1 MIRSS
6 NSSPTSHN
14 LVAETPFFF
23 AREDARLFGI
33 LHSPQGPA
41 KPLAFVMSHPFGEEK
56 LWSHRV
62 FVSCARALAERGYAV
77 LRFDYFGAG
86 DSSGMSGD
94 TSLASHRADLQ
105 AAIRTLEQRLPTV
118 QRIGLIGLR
127 LGASFAASLLEAGA
141 ESPRLRSAPLV
152 LWDPILDGDAYFQ
165 ELLRSNLS
173 TQLAVYGKVVDNR
186 EVLTARIR
194 AGGTVNVDGYEI
206 GKDLLESC
214 GVNTL
219 LTTEAKRHDGPTLVV
234 QIAATEAIK
243 ERADL
248 KALAASYSQGTLL
261 RAAEQPFWREIK
273 PFYPR
278 ASQLQEA
285 TLRWLDEVENGQAAP
300 LEAAAVGR

>member
-1 MIRSS
+1 M
-6 NSSPTSHN
+6 
-14 LVAETPFFF
+14 AETPFFF
-23 AREDARLFGI
+23 AREDARLFGV
-33 LHSPQGPA
+33 LHSPEGLA

-62 FVSCARALAERGYAV
+62 FVSLARALAERGHAV

-86 DSSGMSGD
+86 DSSGMSAD
-94 TSLASHRADLQ
+94 ASLATHRADLQ
-105 AAIRTLEQRLPTV
+105 AAIATLEQRVPTTE
-118 QRIGLIGLR
+118 RIGLIGLR
-127 LGASFAASLLEAGA
+127 LGATFAALLA
-141 ESPRLRSAPLV
+141 ESAATSARLRGSPLV

-206 GKDLLESC
+206 GKNLLESC

-219 LTTEAKRHDGPTLVV
+219 LGTEAKDHGGPTLVV
-234 QIAATEAIK
+234 QIAASEAQK

-273 PFYPR
+273 AFYPR
-278 ASQLQEA
+278 AGQLQQA
-285 TLRWLDEVENGQAAP
+285 TLRWLDAVENGETATQF
-300 LEAAAVGR
+300 EAASGG

>member
-1 MIRSS
+1 M
-6 NSSPTSHN
+6 
-14 LVAETPFFF
+14 AETPFFF

-33 LHSPQGPA
+33 LHAPQGPA

-62 FVSCARALAERGYAV
+62 FVSCARALAERGHAV
-77 LRFDYFGAG
+77 LRFDYCGAG
-86 DSSGMSGD
+86 DSSGMSAD
-94 TSLASHRADLQ
+94 TSLATHRVDLQ
-105 AAIRTLEQRLPTV
+105 AAIRTLEERMPSV
-118 QRIGLIGLR
+118 ERIGLIGLR
-127 LGASFAASLLEAGA
+127 LGASFAALLLEAAGD
-141 ESPRLRSAPLV
+141 SPRLRSAPLV
-152 LWDPILDGDAYFQ
+152 LWDPILDGDSYFQ

-173 TQLAVYGKVVDNR
+173 TQLAVYGKVIDNR

-194 AGGTVNVDGYEI
+194 AGETVNVDGYEI

-234 QIAATEAIK
+234 QIAASEAQK

-278 ASQLQEA
+278 ASQLQDA
-285 TLRWLDEVENGQAAP
+285 TLRWLEQVESGESALP
-300 LEAAAVGR
+300 LEAARSGT